1 MAKTLD
7 TFTKWFTLI
16 LPCSFVCFA
25 GLDLLGIAPR
35 GRRALGLPFLDGGGG
50 GGTIPSEPER
60 RKNKVK
66 VREMTFSHLLWFF
79 LRS

>member
-1 MAKTLD
+1 MSKTLN
-7 TFTKWFTLI
+7 TFTQCSTVI

-66 VREMTFSHLLWFF
+66 VLEREMT
-79 LRS
+79 